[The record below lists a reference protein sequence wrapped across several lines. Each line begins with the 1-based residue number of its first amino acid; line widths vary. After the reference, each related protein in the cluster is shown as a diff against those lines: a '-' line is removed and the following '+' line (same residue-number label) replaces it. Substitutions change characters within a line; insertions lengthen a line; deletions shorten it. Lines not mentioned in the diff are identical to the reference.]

1 MSLVYVWICHWIN
14 CSSEKLS
21 FQSPRNIFKYQN
33 PDLCEY
39 KYACSTLMHD
49 LRTRGFLESS
59 WTKLCSGGNVP
70 IEPTCLK
77 IEQTLLAFQI
87 SACVSIEKLINPCQ
101 LGEIMLI
108 CCILNMFLSLLP
120 KVVVSSVCLI
130 LLPFHLICVL
140 LLNKY
145 WSIHLSFIKH
155 LICENLYRKTEWLY
169 RKTYK
174 SKRIP

>member
-49 LRTRGFLESS
+49 LRTRGILESS

-101 LGEIMLI
+101 LGE
-108 CCILNMFLSLLP
+108 NYVNLLYI
-120 KVVVSSVCLI
+120 KYVFVSASQSSSEFSVSN
-130 LLPFHLICVL
+130 FT
-140 LLNKY
+140 
-145 WSIHLSFIKH
+145 SLSF
-155 LICENLYRKTEWLY
+155 NLCVITQ
-169 RKTYK
+169 
-174 SKRIP
+174 

>member
-39 KYACSTLMHD
+39 KYACSTLMYD

-101 LGEIMLI
+101 LGE
-108 CCILNMFLSLLP
+108 NYVNLLYI
-120 KVVVSSVCLI
+120 KYVFVSASQSSSEFSVSN
-130 LLPFHLICVL
+130 FT
-140 LLNKY
+140 
-145 WSIHLSFIKH
+145 SLSF
-155 LICENLYRKTEWLY
+155 NLCVITQ
-169 RKTYK
+169 
-174 SKRIP
+174 

>member
-21 FQSPRNIFKYQN
+21 FQSPRNIFKYQS

-39 KYACSTLMHD
+39 TYACSTLIHD

-59 WTKLCSGGNVP
+59 WTKLCSGGNGP

-101 LGEIMLI
+101 LEENYVNLLYIKYVFVSASQSSSEFSVS
-108 CCILNMFLSLLP
+108 NFTSLSLNL
-120 KVVVSSVCLI
+120 
-130 LLPFHLICVL
+130 CV
-140 LLNKY
+140 
-145 WSIHLSFIKH
+145 I
-155 LICENLYRKTEWLY
+155 TQ
-169 RKTYK
+169 
-174 SKRIP
+174 